1 MELPLFR
8 HLIFRYGAAT
18 GLGASMRIDAVAARD
33 FNRIKVEP
41 MTGAIGAEVSNVDL
55 RDFDDEVIAEVQQ
68 AWLDHKVLFFRG
80 QDLTQGQ
87 HVEYGRA
94 LGELEVHPFVQHVE
108 KHPEII
114 VLDSSPQSFLS
125 ADTWHSDV
133 TFREAPPLGSVLF
146 GRVIPGWGG
155 DTCFANM
162 ELAYDLL
169 DDAVKEQID
178 GMYAIHSYAKA
189 FGRGMSEQEQAE
201 AQEEY
206 PDQKHP
212 VVRSHPVTG
221 NKILFI
227 NRQFTLGIDGMTAD
241 ESRPL
246 RRLLVRQAEI
256 PEVQCRFRWE
266 ENSIAQWD
274 NRCTQHYAVPDHGG
288 QRRRVERVTLLGD
301 RPF

>member
-1 MELPLFR
+1 
-8 HLIFRYGAAT
+8 
-18 GLGASMRIDAVAARD
+18 MRIDAVAARD

-41 MTGAIGAEVSNVDL
+41 LTGAIGAEVSNVDL

-212 VVRSHPVTG
+212 VV
-221 NKILFI
+221 
-227 NRQFTLGIDGMTAD
+227 
-241 ESRPL
+241 
-246 RRLLVRQAEI
+246 
-256 PEVQCRFRWE
+256 
-266 ENSIAQWD
+266 
-274 NRCTQHYAVPDHGG
+274 GG
-288 QRRRVERVTLLGD
+288 
-301 RPF
+301 